1 MKLVNGKYI
10 FVNHYERD
18 NFLDDFP
25 FMTNNLLSL
34 KYKCSWRT
42 VVRLARLH
50 NLQKDELFRYQFDFR
65 KWGALG
71 ALHANSIATRFL
83 KGNHCSEATE
93 FKPEHVPLI
102 LSRLEILNRIS
113 YKQLPAH

>member
-1 MKLVNGKYI
+1 MKLRNGKYI
-10 FVNHYERD
+10 FVNHYEAEAFKED
-18 NFLDDFP
+18 YP

-42 VVRLARLH
+42 IVRLARAHKLE
-50 NLQKDELFRYQFDFR
+50 KDELFRYQFDFR
-65 KWGALG
+65 QWGILG
-71 ALHANSIATRFL
+71 ALHANSIATRFQ
-83 KGNHCSEATE
+83 KGNNASEATE
-93 FKPEHVPLI
+93 FKPGHVPVI